1 MSTSRRF
8 ILLSLIAGLCLALDQ
23 ATKAIAREQ
32 LAFRPPISLLG
43 NTLRL
48 EYVENP
54 GAFLGLGADLPPQ
67 ARTLLFGVFVGLML
81 IGVSVY
87 LLTTEALTLPNI
99 IAGALIVA
107 GGLGNLID
115 RIRQQ
120 GVVTDFLNIGIGP
133 VLRTGIFN
141 IADVAIMA
149 GVGLLLL
156 QTLKHSPLTP
166 SGESRPR

>member
-1 MSTSRRF
+1 MSGWRR
-8 ILLSLIAGLCLALDQ
+8 IALLCLIAGLCLGLDQ
-23 ATKAIAREQ
+23 ATKAITRER

-48 EYVENP
+48 EYAENT

-67 ARTLLFGVFVGLML
+67 ARTLIFGVFVAVLL
-81 IGVSVY
+81 AGVILY
-87 LLTTEALTLPNI
+87 LLTESDLTLPGV

-120 GVVTDFLNIGIGP
+120 GAVTDFLNLGIGP

-141 IADVAIMA
+141 IADLAIVI

-156 QTLKHSPLTP
+156 EALRHPPHQ
-166 SGESRPR
+166 ES